1 MRILKP
7 QQIPAKNFVL
17 RPRKPLAGNYTVGFG
32 IEAMSAV
39 GVAHL
44 SWCGSKRQVHMT
56 QQLKSYMTSYRL
68 PSEMSPD
75 DLYLL
80 SASAPFM
87 LVLSV
92 DVVTEGHVTEDLLV
106 ETVDDVSGLV
116 TVCEK
121 PATEG
126 RPFSDPLI
134 IGQAPVAAKRKEPVG
149 RIERLREL
157 PDGGVLHLK
166 LHRRSDDSR
175 TGFLN
180 VIATLGDYRRVCVV
194 PPGLESNA
202 TPFRLVPQGAGEGL
216 DLTLDCHYPFL
227 WSCMADRG
235 WDSNCLPAF
244 SFSDYVG

>member
-7 QQIPAKNFVL
+7 QQIPVKNFVL
-17 RPRKPLAGNYTVGFG
+17 RPRKPLTGTYTVGFG
-32 IEAMSAV
+32 IEAMSAT
-39 GVAHL
+39 GVARF

-68 PSEMSPD
+68 PAEMTQD
-75 DLYLL
+75 DVYLL
-80 SASAPFM
+80 SVSAPFM

-92 DVVTEGHVTEDLLV
+92 DVVTEGHVTDDILV
-106 ETVDDVSGLV
+106 ETVDDVTGLA

-121 PATEG
+121 PATDG

-149 RIERLREL
+149 RIESLREL
-157 PDGGVLHLK
+157 PEGGVLHLT
-166 LHRRSDDSR
+166 LHRRANEPR
-175 TGFLN
+175 TDFLN
-180 VIATLGDYRRVCVV
+180 IIATFGEHRRVCAI
-194 PPGLESNA
+194 PPGLDSNT
-202 TPFRLVPQGAGEGL
+202 TPFRLLPQAAGEGL

-235 WDSNCLPAF
+235 WDTNCLPVF
-244 SFSDYVG
+244 SFVENVG